1 MNKRK
6 AWKWTLAL
14 AVWFGLSTVYAL
26 GSTMYDEH
34 VRWPIV
40 AVLAVVF
47 AALTVWLRSG
57 VRKEDAELA
66 EKKRAAE
73 EAARKEREE
82 REARLQADRER
93 FKRLYFAVA
102 GVTFKNDDRTDRQ
115 KVLREIALNEDGHTD
130 VWLEADDREDDPG
143 IRVLTDVGCVGYIRR
158 SEKAAVRELLAH
170 EVQPLWLGV
179 ELFTNDDGESI
190 YRADVVFALDRENPK
205 HKWYFDELQQSEV

>member
-34 VRWPIV
+34 ARWPIV

-73 EAARKEREE
+73 EAARKDREE

-115 KVLREIALNEDGHTD
+115 KILREIALNEDGHAD

-158 SEKAAVRELLAH
+158 SEKAAVRKLLAH

-179 ELFTNDDGESI
+179 ELFTNEDGESI

-205 HKWYFDELQQSEV
+205 HKWYFDELQQFEV